1 MYVFNTTYS
10 AAVLLCLPVHCCCS
24 YRRSIVLPSVSSIHT
39 LIEREVFTH
48 QIFGPYDFVV
58 SLHTV
63 LLVGKNPS
71 EGVTVPVNSV
81 TQLVVCAAHVLCV
94 PRLLVVY

>member
-1 MYVFNTTYS
+1 M
-10 AAVLLCLPVHCCCS
+10 
-24 YRRSIVLPSVSSIHT
+24 PSVSSIHT

-63 LLVGKNPS
+63 LLVGKNSS

-94 PRLLVVY
+94 PCLLFGYKREFVR